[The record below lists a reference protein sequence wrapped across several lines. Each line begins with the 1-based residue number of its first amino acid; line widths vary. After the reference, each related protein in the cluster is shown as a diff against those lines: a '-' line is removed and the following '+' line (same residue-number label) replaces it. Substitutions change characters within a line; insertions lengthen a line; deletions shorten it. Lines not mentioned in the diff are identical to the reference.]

1 MTSRAQEN
9 GGRLFLAALA
19 QFQKEYKADQS
30 SLFTWIGA
38 GMRNTD
44 LTLSLN
50 EVIDLAYTASR
61 LPVAKV
67 QNLVLPGS
75 AQMVGSLSVVVLDTA
90 RAKAIFTDA
99 KTDAVVGKKNVPPSP
114 TANE

>member
-1 MTSRAQEN
+1 M
-9 GGRLFLAALA
+9 
-19 QFQKEYKADQS
+19 
-30 SLFTWIGA
+30 
-38 GMRNTD
+38 
-44 LTLSLN
+44 
-50 EVIDLAYTASR
+50 
-61 LPVAKV
+61 
-67 QNLVLPGS
+67 LPGS